1 MKPRVQ
7 NRPIARARRRDPL
20 SNAQVAELLALE
32 SEKASDFVAKA
43 FRKASRLA
51 FTWPEEVTAILA
63 QDRSLTELPGIGPYL
78 ARRIQEWIE
87 APPQVRAAPSIRRNF
102 LTMTQAK

>member
-7 NRPIARARRRDPL
+7 TRPIARVLKARAF

-32 SEKASDFVAKA
+32 AEKESHFVAKA

-51 FTWPEEVTAILA
+51 FTWPEEVTAILGQERA
-63 QDRSLTELPGIGPYL
+63 LTELPGIGPYL
-78 ARRIQEWIE
+78 ARRIEQWVGNPPDIPP
-87 APPQVRAAPSIRRNF
+87 APPIRRN
-102 LTMTQAK
+102 